1 MYIIIMIMVRMVYR
15 MKYSSL
21 GNLRDKK
28 GKFTS
33 RKQVA
38 NGESISY
45 SFFHIM
51 IDTRVNSDWAKAIIV
66 TFVLKIIS
74 SKSVS
79 KIKFTRGGFVRV
91 NVETDKNLSVFICR
105 V

>member
-1 MYIIIMIMVRMVYR
+1 M
-15 MKYSSL
+15 

-33 RKQVA
+33 RKQLA
-38 NGESISY
+38 NGQSISCSCFCY
-45 SFFHIM
+45 FT
-51 IDTRVNSDWAKAIIV
+51 IDTRVNSDLAKTIIV
-66 TFVLKIIS
+66 TFALKIIN

-79 KIKFTRGGFVRV
+79 KTTFIRGEFTRV
-91 NVETDKNLSVFICR
+91 NVETHENLSVFACW